1 MGFIPRE
8 VIPGLPEESQREL
21 FQIQLE
27 LQRAL
32 QQLGVGTKLSELRAV
47 DYFAAPYERVRVTVP
62 SAGLTVILP
71 DASVVPKDAWIE
83 VLTEV
88 TAGTLTVESVDGQV
102 NGGANVTSTS
112 LGALLFLS
120 NGVDGWYSAGSGGGG
135 GAPVGAGYIVDAL
148 DGTLTNERVLSGA
161 SGTTVDLSA
170 PGAAVVRLAT
180 IAAFRILANMTA
192 GVAVPT
198 AQTLDTILNTLVSNT
213 VGALAYRDLG
223 GGWLGLNPGG
233 TAGHV
238 LTSNGVGANPSYQAA
253 GALSLNAQ
261 SYAGNPTGAIAAAT
275 SIGVPTESVAGRT
288 SGNLASIASS
298 VQSALIRAAGSLF
311 FATAAA
317 SQVLRR
323 LSAGDL
329 GFGLLENSNF
339 GTMPAFTLKGNNTT
353 AAGNQADLTQQ
364 QIAEAFE
371 GGVASI
377 TANTTV
383 SALATVIAGGTYTIP
398 ANFAAVGSVYRYTG
412 YLMCVRGATATALNI
427 VVVLRIAGAIVAT
440 ATIPMITTAL
450 TKRMR
455 IEALITVRTTGAGG
469 TCEAELFT
477 ASSIG
482 AALANVTHDEGTTT
496 TDAINTTATQ
506 ALLIEANMSAA
517 VAATSLTFTQGLWER
532 VR

>member
-21 FQIQLE
+21 YQLQLE

-71 DASVVPKDAWIE
+71 KASAIAKDAWVE

-102 NGGANVTSTS
+102 NGAANVTSTS

-120 NGVDGWYSAGSGGGG
+120 NGVDGWYSAGGGG
-135 GAPVGAGYIVDAL
+135 GAGAPIGAGYIVDAL

-161 SGTTVDLSA
+161 SGTTVDVSA

-198 AQTLDTILNTLVSNT
+198 AQPLDTILNTLVSNT

-223 GGWLGLNPGG
+223 GGWLGLNPGA

-253 GALSLNAQ
+253 GALSLTAQ
-261 SYAGNPTGAIAAAT
+261 SYAGNPTGAPAAAA
-275 SIGVPTESVAGRT
+275 SIAVSAESIPGRT
-288 SGNLASIASS
+288 SGNLGQLTSA
-298 VQSALIRAAGSLF
+298 VQTALIRAAGSLF
-311 FATAAA
+311 FAAAA
-317 SQVLRR
+317 AGQHLRR
-323 LSAGDL
+323 SIAGGDL
-329 GFGLLENSNF
+329 GFSALEVGAQ
-339 GTMPAFTLKGNNTT
+339 GTP
-353 AAGNQADLTQQ
+353 
-364 QIAEAFE
+364 
-371 GGVASI
+371 I
-377 TANTTV
+377 TANAAATNATTNL
-383 SALATVIAGGTYTIP
+383 SCCTFTIP
-398 ANFAAVGSVYRYTG
+398 AGALVVGSTFRLTG
-412 YLMCVRGATATALNI
+412 RWVFAHTAAATPTLTAELLVNGAVVATGILSPQSTATTYSGES
-427 VVVLRIAGAIVAT
+427 IAVF
-440 ATIPMITTAL
+440 TI
-450 TKRMR
+450 
-455 IEALITVRTTGAGG
+455 RTTGAGG
-469 TCEAELFT
+469 TAQAHVRNDSSASLATVTDGSTSTATFAIDTTVSRSIELR
-477 ASSIG
+477 IRM
-482 AALANVTHDEGTTT
+482 
-496 TDAINTTATQ
+496 TTA
-506 ALLIEANMSAA
+506 
-517 VAATSLTFTQGLWER
+517 VASNTLTVTNGYVER
-532 VR
+532 LS